1 MKLLPLGTVVY
12 LVGGN
17 QKMFIVG
24 RGTLVEQDDHEVR
37 FDYTGVRYPDGL
49 LAEEVYYFNEE
60 DIDSILSEGYR
71 DDEDER
77 YVTLYNQWLEEKGK
91 DIPKGK
97 TSKI

>member
-12 LVGGN
+12 LVSGN